1 MEREIANCLGGLA
14 AAAAVTGDSGR
25 AARLWGALEAL
36 EERLELRLFEHERRR
51 YADRVSSACV
61 THPASYAQGRAST
74 LEESIASGL
83 GEVTVPA

>member
-51 YADRVSSACV
+51 YADWVSSACV

>member
-14 AAAAVTGDSGR
+14 AAAAAIGDSGR

-36 EERLELRLFEHERRR
+36 EKRLELRLFEHERRR
-51 YADRVSSACV
+51 YAKRVSSACV
-61 THPASYAQGRAST
+61 THPASYAEGRAWT
-74 LEESIASGL
+74 LEESIAYGL